1 MHHIYHFLIGLKKG
15 ATINPK
21 NTKDNYCFMYS
32 VIIALNR
39 KELGSN
45 PERISAKLI
54 SHIPNYNWDYT
65 DFPASISDYRTF
77 EKANKN
83 IALNILYL
91 SYGEQQIRL
100 EYITHYNFE
109 HKN

>member
-1 MHHIYHFLIGLKKG
+1 
-15 ATINPK
+15 
-21 NTKDNYCFMYS
+21 MYS

-54 SHIPNYNWDYT
+54 SHIPNYNWDHT